1 MTNTSTWHTSI
12 SDAIKVPIEKGR
24 QSVFIFE
31 DKDMQV
37 RFYSPK
43 QKDNQ
48 TPHHQ
53 DEVYVI
59 AKGSGKFVRGN
70 DEISFKIGD
79 IIFVPKKNIITLKI
93 LLMTS
98 QHGLSFM
105 VKS

>member
-24 QSVFIFE
+24 QSAFIFE

-43 QKDNQ
+43 QKDSQ

-59 AKGSGKFVRGN
+59 DDLSTGKYENISHLVADKNFHCSGFDPYRYRGGLCQPAVGGS
-70 DEISFKIGD
+70 DGD
-79 IIFVPKKNIITLKI
+79 L
-93 LLMTS
+93 
-98 QHGLSFM
+98 
-105 VKS
+105 

>member
-24 QSVFIFE
+24 QSAFIFE
-31 DKDMQV
+31 DKNMQV

-43 QKDNQ
+43 QKDGQ

-79 IIFVPKKNIITLKI
+79 IIFAPKKEHHYFKDFTHDFSTWVIFY
-93 LLMTS
+93 
-98 QHGLSFM
+98 G
-105 VKS
+105 